1 MKNLNKKFFVEFKAD
16 QVDDDVIK
24 GYASTFNTI
33 NSYGDYVVEGAY
45 TDCLAKLAE
54 NGKKLPCLWQHNSD
68 QPIGYFT
75 VLKQDN
81 VGLYCELSLLSNDIQ
96 QAREAKAL
104 IKADVVTGFSIGAY
118 VEDYEIKQDD
128 DNNDIYALTKLDLRE
143 ISVVTFPADD
153 NARIEQS
160 EKVLDVRE
168 LEHSLRDV
176 GCTRSLAKKYAN
188 EICRAS
194 NKKTSQCDADNL
206 RSEQILNLINR
217 IEEI

>member
-45 TDCLAKLAE
+45 TDCLVKLTE
-54 NGKKLPCLWQHNSD
+54 SGRKLPCLWQHNSD

-81 VGLYCELSLLSNDIQ
+81 IGLYCELSLLSNDIQ

-104 IKADVVTGFSIGAY
+104 MKAGVVTGFSIGAY
-118 VEDYEIKQDD
+118 VEDYEIQQDKD
-128 DNNDIYALTKLDLRE
+128 DNDIYALTKLDLRE

-160 EKVLDVRE
+160 ERVLDVRE
-168 LEHSLRDV
+168 LEHTLRDV
-176 GCTRSLAKKYAN
+176 GCSRSVAKKYAS
-188 EICRAS
+188 EICRTS
-194 NKKTSQCDADNL
+194 KTETSQCDADKQK
-206 RSEQILNLINR
+206 EQISKLLNAIG
-217 IEEI
+217 EI